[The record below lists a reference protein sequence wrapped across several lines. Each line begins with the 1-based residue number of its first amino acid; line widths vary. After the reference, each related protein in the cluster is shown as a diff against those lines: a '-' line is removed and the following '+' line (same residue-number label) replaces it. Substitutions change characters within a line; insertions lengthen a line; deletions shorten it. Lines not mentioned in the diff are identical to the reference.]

1 MSSIVENLISS
12 LPQVSDD
19 YATNIRLPTQ
29 KLSELGNEL
38 RAKGD
43 VFLPFK
49 EWHALEGKSL
59 VAIDGG
65 RASQQLAGGDLVV
78 VGATLGDG
86 AKSVPM
92 YGENVISEAY
102 ATVVAH
108 TSKVES
114 EFAGRMMST
123 LELRVLSL
131 AKTNYTIID
140 GAYLG
145 NVSEVLFGLASDNKP
160 LIDTILD
167 YNKDGRIE
175 DAMQKILYPKRDNSS
190 GILAVSKSDSSFV
203 YSKQLLGEHS
213 ELASLVSDRNL
224 ASYFLQP
231 GEFLVPRN
239 LQSNPALIKTLNM
252 KSKDLSDEVK
262 KVVTGK
268 SGLLTRM
275 GTETTEEGIL
285 WTTYFKPTRWTALD
299 RAIKIE
305 FVFYPSAHGKTVNEH
320 AAELVEVVNDDIL
333 NNSILE
339 PWSQY
344 LADRRA
350 KEVGLGIDIVKN
362 HLLNNVESSAEAQ
375 GLIRGYRT

>member
-49 EWHALEGKSL
+49 EWHALEGKTL